1 MCLNL
6 SINKD
11 MILKERL
18 TATQTLAVMMVYNS
32 ISIRLIV
39 YVKKKIVME
48 IFVNDG
54 NFVCFVSI
62 SIIYRPPCPF
72 SNVKLIIMKANY
84 RR

>member
-1 MCLNL
+1 MNL

-39 YVKKKIVME
+39 YVKKRKEKSFLIVME
-48 IFVNDG
+48 IFVKDG
-54 NFVCFVSI
+54 NFVFV
-62 SIIYRPPCPF
+62 
-72 SNVKLIIMKANY
+72 L
-84 RR
+84 

>member
-1 MCLNL
+1 
-6 SINKD
+6 

-39 YVKKKIVME
+39 YVKKKME

-54 NFVCFVSI
+54 NFVCFVNI